1 MAGAKLSIGDRI
13 RQIRRQRGLTQ
24 DQVAEAAGID
34 SKSLSRIECNRFN
47 PAIDTLQ
54 NLATALDVEIQEFF
68 STAPSSPRQL
78 RAFLFEAISTAS
90 DQEIVHIAEAV
101 RKVANRRRTTVS
113 SGQTQRKTR
122 HG

>member
-54 NLATALDVEIQEFF
+54 NLAVALNVEIQDFF
-68 STAPSSPRQL
+68 LNDPSSPRQL
-78 RAFLFEAISTAS
+78 RAFLFETISAAS
-90 DQEIVHIAEAV
+90 DQEIIRIAEAI
-101 RKVANRRRTTVS
+101 RKVANRPR
-113 SGQTQRKTR
+113 
-122 HG
+122 